1 MTAPTTDKYSA
12 GEQGLGYIY
21 QARLA
26 LLHLLQ
32 LSEDTAVFLEKDDD
46 LDFIDGDGGKSLASL
61 KHKAVGDRLTDLST
75 DFWKS
80 VNIWLARY
88 KRDGRAASNLRF
100 FLFTTGEVS
109 TASFLARLLPE
120 KPVASGDV
128 ATLTELANAALAES
142 MSQLIARIA
151 AAFNELSDPEKQD
164 FLERILILDG
174 SPRIGDIPLII
185 RDKHMRSIRREHR
198 EFVFER
204 LEGWWNDAVIK
215 QLTGARPEG
224 IFGYEVSDKL
234 SNFAEEYKTDN
245 LPITFRGKP
254 ADEIDTEAD
263 PRLFVAQLR
272 EIGISSSRIRSA
284 VLDYYRAFEQRSAWA
299 RENLLVSGEVEEY
312 EDRLAD
318 EWNRYKDV
326 AFEELKDDSAED
338 ALREAGATLY
348 NWAEF
353 ETAKIE
359 SLRIRARVT
368 EPYVL
373 RGSFHILA
381 DATPEPRV
389 YWHPKFLDR
398 LGKVL
403 GWPREAMEPAPLRDS
418 EPVQPR
424 LLRTGPVPRPPW
436 IPGTRRPWHALLF
449 VAAGAPLVPA
459 QGFARCD
466 RPQSPQLPAQDH
478 GEEPAGHGGLRRP
491 GYADAALCLRGV
503 RPADG
508 KGLHCR
514 RGRWSHPD
522 HTRQGAQDRRWN
534 RRDRLLPEGVAHR
547 RKGIRTHR

>member
-1 MTAPTTDKYSA
+1 MAERSTDKHSA

-26 LLHLLQ
+26 LLRLLQ
-32 LSEDTAVFLEKDDD
+32 LPEDASVFLEKDDD
-46 LDFIDGDGGKSLASL
+46 VDFVDGGGGKSLASL

-100 FLFTTGEVS
+100 FLFTTGTVS
-109 TASFLARLLPE
+109 ADSFLAGLLPDQ
-120 KPVASGDV
+120 PVAAGDV
-128 ATLTELANAALAES
+128 ATLTELADTALTKS
-142 MSQLIARIA
+142 KSQLIGPIA
-151 AAFNELSDPEKQD
+151 TEFNELSDPEKQD

-174 SPRIGDIPLII
+174 SPRIGDIPATI

-204 LEGWWNDAVIK
+204 LEGWWTDAVIK
-215 QLTGARPEG
+215 QLTGATMEG

-234 SNFAEEYKTDN
+234 SNFAEEYKADN
-245 LPITFRGKP
+245 LPITFRGKVP

-272 EIGISSSRIRSA
+272 EIGVSSSRIRSA
-284 VLDYYRAFEQRSAWA
+284 ILDYYRAFEQRSAWA

-312 EDRLAD
+312 EERLTD

-326 AFEELKDDSAED
+326 AFEMLKDDSAED

-353 ETAKIE
+353 ETGKIE

-381 DATPEPRV
+381 DATPEPKV
-389 YWHPKFLDR
+389 YWHPRFLDR
-398 LGKVL
+398 VGKVL
-403 GWPREAMEPAPLRDS
+403 GVAP
-418 EPVQPR
+418 
-424 LLRTGPVPRPPW
+424 
-436 IPGTRRPWHALLF
+436 
-449 VAAGAPLVPA
+449 
-459 QGFARCD
+459 
-466 RPQSPQLPAQDH
+466 
-478 GEEPAGHGGLRRP
+478 
-491 GYADAALCLRGV
+491 
-503 RPADG
+503 
-508 KGLHCR
+508 
-514 RGRWSHPD
+514 
-522 HTRQGAQDRRWN
+522 
-534 RRDRLLPEGVAHR
+534 
-547 RKGIRTHR
+547 

>member
-1 MTAPTTDKYSA
+1 MLRHGASEDVPAPAIPLDPPAENLHKDLGMTEAFTDKFSA
-12 GEQGLGYIY
+12 SEQGLGYIY

-32 LSEDTAVFLEKDDD
+32 LPEDTAVFLEKDDD
-46 LDFIDGDGGKSLASL
+46 LDFSDGDGGKSLASL

-100 FLFTTGEVS
+100 FLFTTGTVS
-109 TASFLARLLPE
+109 ADSFLVLLLPE
-120 KPVASGDV
+120 QPVASGDE
-128 ATLTELANAALAES
+128 ATLAMLADAALAKS
-142 MSQLIARIA
+142 TSKLIGPIA
-151 AAFNELSDPEKQD
+151 TAFNGLTSPEKQD

-174 SPRIGDIPLII
+174 SPRIGDIPATI

-204 LEGWWNDAVIK
+204 LEGWWTDAVIK
-215 QLTGARPEG
+215 QLTGARTEG

-245 LPITFRGKP
+245 LPITFRGKVP
-254 ADEIDTEAD
+254 TDEIDTETD

-284 VLDYYRAFEQRSAWA
+284 ILDYYRAFEQRSAWA

-326 AFEELKDDSAED
+326 AFEKLNDDSTED
-338 ALREAGATLY
+338 ALREAGATVY

-353 ETAKIE
+353 ETGKIE

-381 DATPEPRV
+381 DATPEPGV
-389 YWHPKFLDR
+389 YWHPRFLDR

-403 GWPREAMEPAPLRDS
+403 GVAP
-418 EPVQPR
+418 
-424 LLRTGPVPRPPW
+424 
-436 IPGTRRPWHALLF
+436 
-449 VAAGAPLVPA
+449 
-459 QGFARCD
+459 
-466 RPQSPQLPAQDH
+466 
-478 GEEPAGHGGLRRP
+478 
-491 GYADAALCLRGV
+491 
-503 RPADG
+503 
-508 KGLHCR
+508 
-514 RGRWSHPD
+514 
-522 HTRQGAQDRRWN
+522 
-534 RRDRLLPEGVAHR
+534 
-547 RKGIRTHR
+547 

>member
-1 MTAPTTDKYSA
+1 MAEASTDKFSA

-32 LSEDTAVFLEKDDD
+32 LPEDTAVFLEKDDD
-46 LDFIDGDGGKSLASL
+46 LDFIDGVGGKSLASL

-80 VNIWLARY
+80 VNIWLVRY

-100 FLFTTGEVS
+100 FLFTTGTVS
-109 TASFLARLLPE
+109 ADSFLARLLSDQ
-120 KPVASGDV
+120 PVASGEA
-128 ATLTELANAALAES
+128 ATLTELADAALAKS
-142 MSQLIARIA
+142 TSKLIAPIA
-151 AAFNELSDPEKQD
+151 TAFNELSDTEKQD

-174 SPRIGDIPLII
+174 SPRIGDIPATI

-204 LEGWWNDAVIK
+204 LEGWWTDAVIK
-215 QLTGARPEG
+215 QLTGARTEG
-224 IFGYEVSDKL
+224 VFGYEVSDKL
-234 SNFAEEYKTDN
+234 SNFAEEYKADN
-245 LPITFRGKP
+245 LPITFRGKVP
-254 ADEIDTEAD
+254 AGEIDTEAD
-263 PRLFVAQLR
+263 TRLFVVQLR

-284 VLDYYRAFEQRSAWA
+284 ILDYYRAFEQRSAWA

-326 AFEELKDDSAED
+326 AFEKVKEDSAED

-353 ETAKIE
+353 ETGKIE

-373 RGSFHILA
+373 RGSLHILA

-389 YWHPKFLDR
+389 YWHPRFLDR

-403 GWPREAMEPAPLRDS
+403 GVAP
-418 EPVQPR
+418 
-424 LLRTGPVPRPPW
+424 
-436 IPGTRRPWHALLF
+436 
-449 VAAGAPLVPA
+449 
-459 QGFARCD
+459 
-466 RPQSPQLPAQDH
+466 
-478 GEEPAGHGGLRRP
+478 
-491 GYADAALCLRGV
+491 
-503 RPADG
+503 
-508 KGLHCR
+508 
-514 RGRWSHPD
+514 
-522 HTRQGAQDRRWN
+522 
-534 RRDRLLPEGVAHR
+534 
-547 RKGIRTHR
+547 